1 MDTNQEEL
9 QIKVVFSSLCQG
21 ILKGLRHKDAF
32 LLIDFIIIAITII
45 IIIIIIITIVFY
57 LTLFKIH
64 INDNTN

>member
-9 QIKVVFSSLCQG
+9 QIKAVFSSLCQG

-45 IIIIIIITIVFY
+45 IIIIIITIVFY

>member
-1 MDTNQEEL
+1 MDTNREEL
-9 QIKVVFSSLCQG
+9 QIKAVFSSLCQG

-45 IIIIIIITIVFY
+45 IIIITIVFY

>member
-1 MDTNQEEL
+1 MDNNQEEL

-45 IIIIIIITIVFY
+45 IIIITIVFY